1 MKNLKRNDEELKFIG
16 LDGFSE
22 IESIFPEEKKQPVA
36 HTTKT
41 KKSKSGKLSLSVFS
55 DKLKA
60 SKKLPEHKH
69 TAPAERN
76 RFVYKKRVVLSVA
89 AGVTAVCC
97 RS

>member
-22 IESIFPEEKKQPVA
+22 IESIFPKEKKQPVA

-76 RFVYKKRVVLSVA
+76 RFVYKKS
-89 AGVTAVCC
+89 
-97 RS
+97 